1 MEQNYCIV
9 YLVSRLDGYNSI
21 LSTGEKRID
30 MTYMS
35 LKNNT
40 KYLNLPVIIFHEDLT
55 EKEMKNMKII
65 HNNITFEKVDFED
78 PKLEFINVTPCKTS
92 KKTDLCTCEKF
103 SCIRNKTCWRSKG
116 YFMMCRFFTCILQ
129 NHPALQNYDGYI
141 RFDDDSFLIEP
152 FIPKNQF
159 LKQVFESDYLFRTVF
174 QDGHSSNLIY
184 NFTKKFCQENGLD
197 ISKTM
202 FRNGYNGIAP
212 YNNFHATKLS
222 AWKHPLIKKYI
233 DKLEEEKCFL
243 TKGFMDANVHSMII
257 FVLMPL
263 VGLKVS
269 SCTNFGYRHN
279 YHYSAIGS
287 ENFNFINNNFFPK
300 IDLSEINNKFLFYDF
315 CPSICSHVLDV
326 PKSSYLKW
334 GINPKYESN
343 NFNHFKVDNGD
354 KVYVKP
360 DLLNIFFGKYY
371 PRIKNKFILVTSGAG
386 LDIDDRYRK
395 FLDKDKIIKW
405 IGTNILFH
413 HEKVHKIP
421 IGFGS
426 PERSRKGSGI
436 PRNLISGDQ
445 ELLNQF
451 YSKKIPFEDKIDKV
465 LLTSLGNTHK
475 SRDFIKKIENKDLFY
490 KLEKTSWENYM
501 NNISQYKFVLCPRG
515 CGTDTHRFWETLLH
529 GSVPIVESSGLDD
542 LYKKFPCIILENFE
556 KLDKDTIENFNY
568 EDEKIKNIENYLI
581 LENFVKIF

>member
-1 MEQNYCIV
+1 
-9 YLVSRLDGYNSI
+9 
-21 LSTGEKRID
+21 
-30 MTYMS
+30 
-35 LKNNT
+35 
-40 KYLNLPVIIFHEDLT
+40 
-55 EKEMKNMKII
+55 
-65 HNNITFEKVDFED
+65 
-78 PKLEFINVTPCKTS
+78 
-92 KKTDLCTCEKF
+92 
-103 SCIRNKTCWRSKG
+103 
-116 YFMMCRFFTCILQ
+116 MCRFFTCILQ

-343 NFNHFKVDNGD
+343 NFNPF

-501 NNISQYKFVLCPRG
+501 NNISQYKFCILLC
-515 CGTDTHRFWETLLH
+515 
-529 GSVPIVESSGLDD
+529 
-542 LYKKFPCIILENFE
+542 
-556 KLDKDTIENFNY
+556 
-568 EDEKIKNIENYLI
+568 
-581 LENFVKIF
+581 VKYSNHNL

>member
-1 MEQNYCIV
+1 M
-9 YLVSRLDGYNSI
+9 
-21 LSTGEKRID
+21 
-30 MTYMS
+30 
-35 LKNNT
+35 
-40 KYLNLPVIIFHEDLT
+40 
-55 EKEMKNMKII
+55 
-65 HNNITFEKVDFED
+65 
-78 PKLEFINVTPCKTS
+78 
-92 KKTDLCTCEKF
+92 
-103 SCIRNKTCWRSKG
+103 
-116 YFMMCRFFTCILQ
+116 
-129 NHPALQNYDGYI
+129 
-141 RFDDDSFLIEP
+141 
-152 FIPKNQF
+152 
-159 LKQVFESDYLFRTVF
+159 
-174 QDGHSSNLIY
+174 
-184 NFTKKFCQENGLD
+184 
-197 ISKTM
+197 
-202 FRNGYNGIAP
+202 
-212 YNNFHATKLS
+212 
-222 AWKHPLIKKYI
+222 
-233 DKLEEEKCFL
+233 
-243 TKGFMDANVHSMII
+243 
-257 FVLMPL
+257 
-263 VGLKVS
+263 
-269 SCTNFGYRHN
+269 
-279 YHYSAIGS
+279 
-287 ENFNFINNNFFPK
+287 
-300 IDLSEINNKFLFYDF
+300 
-315 CPSICSHVLDV
+315 
-326 PKSSYLKW
+326 
-334 GINPKYESN
+334 
-343 NFNHFKVDNGD
+343 
-354 KVYVKP
+354 
-360 DLLNIFFGKYY
+360 
-371 PRIKNKFILVTSGAG
+371 TSGAG